1 MKGFAKNN
9 PAGQMYERAVY
20 ENRYKTARIN
30 ILLIVIFTAINIG
43 LLFIETVTYFLFSAS
58 VPYWLSVYA
67 LLFMGKIPVD
77 DGYAVIA
84 VDDVVSYALLAGAV
98 VIVVLYLLCWIFS
111 KKKVGWLITAL
122 VIFSIDTVV
131 MFVMFDGINSDSIF
145 DILFHAWIIVE
156 LAMGISAHYKL
167 KKMPVTVVTAEGYE
181 NINEVVTEPV
191 APQNQYVENVQP
203 EIPVTPVYVENKQE
217 ENVVEVNDDANFI

>member
-1 MKGFAKNN
+1 MKNFDNN
-9 PAGQMYERAVY
+9 TQVGKMYDRAVY

-43 LLFIETVTYFLFSAS
+43 LLFIETATYFLFSAS
-58 VPYWLSVYA
+58 VPYWLSIYA

-122 VIFSIDTVV
+122 VLFSIDTVV

-145 DILFHAWIIVE
+145 DILFHALIIVE